1 MGVEDLRC
9 LDIIG
14 SMIRGNIQLSDTEF
28 RYYCCCYCPLLQLQD
43 LELSLRVN
51 VHKRA
56 TTGFCDVELML
67 VAEPGKR
74 DMRIVKEFSK
84 IKSVRSNCFFEI
96 YISENWPY
104 NRRTFTL
111 YENEDLV
118 FCPVFQFLSR
128 LNLPTKLFPP
138 LVLLS
143 ISLMTCG
150 WTIPSNVKFSLE
162 GWNSGYSYASLTR
175 SSWQGDANFAGSC
188 SEIRTFTARFEGP
201 AVVVVAEKQE
211 LLTFLIFLCP
221 I

>member
-1 MGVEDLRC
+1 MGIEDFRC

-14 SMIRGNIQLSDTEF
+14 SMIRGDIQLSDTEF

-96 YISENWPY
+96 YISENCPY

-111 YENEDLV
+111 HENEDLV
-118 FCPVFQFLSR
+118 FCRVFQFLSR

-150 WTIPSNVKFSLE
+150 WTIPSNVKFFI
-162 GWNSGYSYASLTR
+162 GRMKCW
-175 SSWQGDANFAGSC
+175 
-188 SEIRTFTARFEGP
+188 
-201 AVVVVAEKQE
+201 
-211 LLTFLIFLCP
+211 IFLCLVDTFKLARGRELRRIVLGNTNIHSP
-221 I
+221 LWRPRRWWW

>member
-84 IKSVRSNCFFEI
+84 IKSVRSNCFFEF
-96 YISENWPY
+96 YISEN
-104 NRRTFTL
+104 
-111 YENEDLV
+111 
-118 FCPVFQFLSR
+118 
-128 LNLPTKLFPP
+128 
-138 LVLLS
+138 
-143 ISLMTCG
+143 
-150 WTIPSNVKFSLE
+150 
-162 GWNSGYSYASLTR
+162 
-175 SSWQGDANFAGSC
+175 
-188 SEIRTFTARFEGP
+188 
-201 AVVVVAEKQE
+201 
-211 LLTFLIFLCP
+211 
-221 I
+221 